1 MTQEQLTELLTLSE
15 NIQDQISIAAELW
28 GMSDFEETA
37 LCQATAVSVKS
48 AGRQLFK
55 FGVALKVTNCSIG
68 W

>member
-1 MTQEQLTELLTLSE
+1 MSLLSTIEGRPCLVKIRE
-15 NIQDQISIAAELW
+15 V
-28 GMSDFEETA
+28 GVVFEETA

-55 FGVALKVTNCSIG
+55 FGVALKVTKCSIG